1 MKTLMAGDASA
12 RYRPGMGYL
21 LVAEAAMAVH
31 FLFIAYVVC
40 GGFLAW
46 RWPRMFW
53 PHLAAAAYGLGVT
66 VIGWL
71 CPLTWLEHW
80 GRVNAGQHGL
90 DAEGFIS
97 HYLTGVIYP
106 AEYLREIQ
114 LAAAAVVALS
124 WVGAAYSARRRARRA
139 HVHATPR
146 LPEKSDFPEV

>member
-1 MKTLMAGDASA
+1 V
-12 RYRPGMGYL
+12 RYPL
-21 LVAEAAMAVH
+21 IADTVMAVH
-31 FLFIAYVVC
+31 FAFLAYLVC
-40 GGFLAW
+40 GGVLAW

>member
-1 MKTLMAGDASA
+1 MKQEA
-12 RYRPGMGYL
+12 RPGDGL
-21 LVAEAAMAVH
+21 ESP
-31 FLFIAYVVC
+31 
-40 GGFLAW
+40 GFS
-46 RWPRMFW
+46 R
-53 PHLAAAAYGLGVT
+53 G
-66 VIGWL
+66 
-71 CPLTWLEHW
+71 EE
-80 GRVNAGQHGL
+80 VN
-90 DAEGFIS
+90 S

>member
-1 MKTLMAGDASA
+1 
-12 RYRPGMGYL
+12 
-21 LVAEAAMAVH
+21 
-31 FLFIAYVVC
+31 
-40 GGFLAW
+40 
-46 RWPRMFW
+46 MFW

-146 LPEKSDFPEV
+146 PPEKSDFPEV

>member
-1 MKTLMAGDASA
+1 
-12 RYRPGMGYL
+12 MGYL

-124 WVGAAYSARRRARRA
+124 WVGAAYSARRRACRA

-146 LPEKSDFPEV
+146 LPGKSDFPEV

>member
-1 MKTLMAGDASA
+1 MAGDASA

-114 LAAAAVVALS
+114 LAAAAVVALP